1 MAEDVEE
8 GEDVAVAVAEAVAEV
23 VAAAAAEVVTAAAA
37 EVVTVAALEGV
48 VAADAAAGALEG
60 APAGEAVAAPREA
73 AAAGRGP
80 EAVAPE
86 PRAKLESISRGVGA
100 RKCRSGR
107 SERFVS
113 SVYRPPHPLPNP
125 AAPRHRNE

>member
-1 MAEDVEE
+1 MAAAGVEE
-8 GEDVAVAVAEAVAEV
+8 GADVVVAVAEAVADAAEAVAEV
-23 VAAAAAEVVTAAAA
+23 VTTAAAEVVGVGAAEAAAA
-37 EVVTVAALEGV
+37 AFEG
-48 VAADAAAGALEG
+48 EM
-60 APAGEAVAAPREA
+60 AGEAVAAPREA